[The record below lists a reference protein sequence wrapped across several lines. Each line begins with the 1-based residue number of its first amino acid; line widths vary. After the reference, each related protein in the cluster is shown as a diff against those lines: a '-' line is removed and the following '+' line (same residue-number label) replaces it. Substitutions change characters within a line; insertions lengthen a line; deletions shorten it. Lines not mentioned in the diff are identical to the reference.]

1 MVYRPYVPGLTRVV
15 KYLLIANVAL
25 FILTLVPSLGPLL
38 RSTLAFIPKAVL
50 NEGRIWQLFTYMFL
64 HDGWLHLIFNMLVLW
79 MFGSELERYFG
90 SKEFLKYYCIT
101 GVGAG
106 VIYWLTSFNSM
117 IPVVGASGA
126 IYGLLLAYGVT
137 FPDRLVYLWFV
148 IPIKAKHL
156 VIFLGLFA
164 FFAQVSALM
173 PWIAHLAHL
182 GGMLVGFLY
191 LKSQERYL
199 SGRLRSRWV
208 RWWRTR
214 RKTQA
219 VNLEEEVDRILE
231 KISHQGME
239 SLSDREKK
247 ILDYA
252 SRFYDEG
259 AH

>member
-1 MVYRPYVPGLTRVV
+1 MVYRPYVPGLTTVV
-15 KYLLIANVAL
+15 KYLIAANVAL
-25 FILTLVPSLGPLL
+25 FVLTSYPPLGHSLFGA
-38 RSTLAFIPKAVL
+38 LALIPKMVVS
-50 NEGRIWQLFTYMFL
+50 EGRIWQLFSYMFL
-64 HDGWLHLIFNMLVLW
+64 HGGLLHLMVNMFVLW

-90 SKEFLKYYCIT
+90 SKEFFKYYCIT

-106 VIYWLTSFNSM
+106 VLTWLTSFSSM

-126 IYGLLLAYGVT
+126 VYGLLLAYGLH
-137 FPDRLVYLWFV
+137 FPNRLVYLWFF

-156 VIFLGLFA
+156 VVLFGVIEFVA
-164 FFAQVSALM
+164 AISTTSSG
-173 PWIAHLAHL
+173 IAHFAHL

-199 SGRLRSRWV
+199 SEKLRSRWV

-219 VNLEEEVDRILE
+219 VDLEEEVDRILE
-231 KISHQGME
+231 KISHQGMG

-259 AH
+259 TD